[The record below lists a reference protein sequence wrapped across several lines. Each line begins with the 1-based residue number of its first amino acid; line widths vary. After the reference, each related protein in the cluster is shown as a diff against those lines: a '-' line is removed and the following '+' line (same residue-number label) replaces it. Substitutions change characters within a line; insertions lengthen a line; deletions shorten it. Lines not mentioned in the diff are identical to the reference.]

1 MSAYALHHHT
11 LPQKPSKHPW
21 IEKNPNMVPV
31 AVQSALRQ
39 AMILEGK
46 NSSDFNDLLWI
57 MAQESG
63 GAVDTRNGTSTARGL
78 FQLLKAQYY
87 LNPNGESS
95 FGNPIEECQGGIR
108 YIYARYK
115 TAEAAKEFWMKHKWY

>member
-1 MSAYALHHHT
+1 
-11 LPQKPSKHPW
+11 
-21 IEKNPNMVPV
+21 MVKQRFCLAGQ

-63 GAVDTRNGTSTARGL
+63 GVVDTRNGVSTARGL
-78 FQLLKAQYY
+78 FELLKAQYY
-87 LNPNGESS
+87 
-95 FGNPIEECQGGIR
+95 
-108 YIYARYK
+108 
-115 TAEAAKEFWMKHKWY
+115 